1 LKPKV
6 VIGYDGREASNDA
19 LALGAHVCRMLDA
32 QPLVLSVAPWPR
44 FMHGENLQVALEID
58 AGEDLARAA
67 ERLADLDPVT
77 KAVAHRSVPEE
88 IGLVARSE
96 GAVAIVIGASHR
108 GTFGKVLLGSVGRSL
123 LHGAP
128 CAVAVAPVGY
138 GQRTAHAP
146 NSIAVAFDG
155 SPESWAALD
164 TGIFLAQTGEAEL
177 GILTVAGTDFY
188 MADVAWPAVGI
199 GEMAERERDYAQQIL
214 DEACSKVP
222 EDVPATT
229 HLLQGSPCDLL
240 AEASREYGLMILG
253 SRGHGPMGRTVLG
266 SVSGCLMDEARCP
279 VIVLPRGSKLMRHGL
294 VEAGSVA
301 SAPR

>member
-6 VIGYDGREASNDA
+6 VIGFDGREAGDDA
-19 LALGAHVCRMLDA
+19 LALGGDLCRMLDA

-58 AGEDLARAA
+58 TGEDLARAA

-77 KAVAHRSVPEE
+77 KAVAHRSVAEE

-96 GAVAIVIGASHR
+96 GAVAIVIGACHR
-108 GTFGKVLLGSVGRSL
+108 GAFGKVLLGSVGRSL

-128 CAVAVAPVGY
+128 CAVAVAPIGY
-138 GQRTAHAP
+138 RRRTDADRD
-146 NSIAVAFDG
+146 SIAVAFDG

-164 TGIFLAQTGEAEL
+164 TGIFLAKTSEAEL

-188 MADVAWPAVGI
+188 MADAAWPAVGI
-199 GEMAERERDYAQQIL
+199 GEMAEREREYAQQLL
-214 DEACSKVP
+214 DEASSRVP
-222 EDVPATT
+222 GDVRATT
-229 HLLQGSPCDLL
+229 HLMQGSPCELL
-240 AEASREYGLMILG
+240 GEASREYGLMILG

-279 VIVLPRGSKLMRHGL
+279 VIVLPRGSKLMRQGL
-294 VEAGSVA
+294 VEAGSAA
-301 SAPR
+301 SATR